1 MARDPVLTR
10 KRILEAANSLFYA
23 EGIRAVSVDLIAE
36 RSGVTKKTIYYHFD
50 SKDDLVA
57 EWLVAQDQPHLLAF
71 QRWFVEGKGDI
82 ADRVE
87 SLFRGMAKSSDH
99 PKWYGCGFVRTIGEL
114 VNEPNHPALE
124 VGAQHKKNIE
134 KWLVSRLLAEGIRD
148 AENTARQIA
157 LLMDGAFTAMM
168 VHRDVH
174 YIEAAGAAAANL
186 VRHSKNP

>member
-23 EGIRAVSVDLIAE
+23 EGIRSVSVDLIAE
-36 RSGVTKKTIYYHFD
+36 RSGVTKKTIYYHFTN
-50 SKDDLVA
+50 KDALVA
-57 EWLVAQDQPHLLAF
+57 EWLTSQDQPHLLAF

-87 SLFRGMAKSSDH
+87 SLFRGMAKSSNH
-99 PKWYGCGFVRTIGEL
+99 PKWYGCGFVRAIGEL
-114 VNEPNHPALE
+114 INQPNHPALE

-148 AENTARQIA
+148 AESTARQIA

-168 VHRDVH
+168 VHRDAD

-186 VRHSKNP
+186 VRYSKNP